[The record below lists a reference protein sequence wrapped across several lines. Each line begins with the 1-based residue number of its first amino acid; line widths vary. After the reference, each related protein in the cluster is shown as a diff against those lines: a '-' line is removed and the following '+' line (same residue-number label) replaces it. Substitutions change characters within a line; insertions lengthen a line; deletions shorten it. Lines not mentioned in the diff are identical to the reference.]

1 MQIINERLN
10 TLLKHK
16 IHSRFLDKLDERL
29 EVLEMKKLERNLFDD
44 LNFIFCNDFSDNL
57 TIELRRL

>member
-1 MQIINERLN
+1 MQIINEKLN

-16 IHSRFLDKLDERL
+16 IHLRFLNKLDEKL
-29 EVLEMKKLERNLFDD
+29 EVLEMKKLERKLFND
-44 LNFIFCNDFSDNL
+44 LSFVFCNDFSDNL

>member
-1 MQIINERLN
+1 MQIINEKLN

-16 IHSRFLDKLDERL
+16 IHLRFLNKLDEKL
-29 EVLEMKKLERNLFDD
+29 EVLEMKKLERKLFND
-44 LNFIFCNDFSDNL
+44 LNFVFCNDFSDNL